1 MWCGFSLT
9 YFPDYNTEA
18 LHIFICYCGICILAR
33 IVRNPVGCGLRFLVS
48 EGLHLNFNVP
58 SAHFMNVN
66 FHETVSACLLVELE

>member
-33 IVRNPVGCGLRFLVS
+33 IVRNLVGCGLRFLVS
-48 EGLHLNFNVP
+48 E
-58 SAHFMNVN
+58 
-66 FHETVSACLLVELE
+66 E